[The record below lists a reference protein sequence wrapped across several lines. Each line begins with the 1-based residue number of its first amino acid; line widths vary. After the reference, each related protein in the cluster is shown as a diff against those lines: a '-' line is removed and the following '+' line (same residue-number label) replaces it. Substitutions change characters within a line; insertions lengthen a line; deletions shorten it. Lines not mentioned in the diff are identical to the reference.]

1 VVVAGVCASAID
13 KRRRWWEW
21 IIMLFQNYVFRWR
34 IRFVELVH
42 IVLFEF
48 DGMLEPDAIG
58 LALTSFESTAVSVM
72 HVFEQLH

>member
-1 VVVAGVCASAID
+1 
-13 KRRRWWEW
+13 
-21 IIMLFQNYVFRWR
+21 MLFQNYVFRWR